1 MKELRIQT
9 AILVLALFALAS
21 ACGQQSQTDTN
32 AKNTDTATE
41 QESAQQTESET
52 PVETAIE
59 TAAETNTD
67 SHSQT
72 EAAKETL
79 TKNPTKKPTKKP
91 SEAKTTTVEIPAGMN
106 IVIAL
111 NEAIETGKINTGDAF
126 GGTLVDSI
134 VINGKEI
141 FPSGSQVTGTVLN
154 AVGSGRL
161 KTDAELSLT
170 LTQVGDVDVQTDV
183 IEDKASSHKDRNK
196 KLIGGG
202 AIVGGILG
210 AIKGKNVKGAIVGA
224 AAGAAAGTGAAAL
237 TGKQN
242 LRYDSGTLLQF
253 TLTESAKAPVKK

>member
-9 AILVLALFALAS
+9 AILMLALFALVS
-21 ACGQQSQTDTN
+21 ACGQQSQTDTG

-41 QESAQQTESET
+41 QESAKQTESET
-52 PVETAIE
+52 PVET
-59 TAAETNTD
+59 TAETNTD
-67 SHSQT
+67 NHSQT
-72 EAAKETL
+72 ETAKETL
-79 TKNPTKKPTKKP
+79 TKKP
-91 SEAKTTTVEIPAGMN
+91 SGTKTATVEIPAGMN
-106 IVIAL
+106 IVISL
-111 NEAIETGKINTGDAF
+111 DEAIETGQISAGDAF
-126 GGTLVDSI
+126 SGTLVDSI
-134 VINGKEI
+134 VIDGKEI
-141 FPSGSQVTGTVLN
+141 FSSGWKVTGTILN

-170 LTQVGDVDVQTDV
+170 LTQVGDVDVQTDA

-253 TLTESAKAPVKK
+253 TLLESVKAPVKK

>member
-21 ACGQQSQTDTN
+21 ACGQQSQTDTS

-41 QESAQQTESET
+41 QESAKQNESET
-52 PVETAIE
+52 PVETA
-59 TAAETNTD
+59 AETNAD
-67 SHSQT
+67 NPSHT

-111 NEAIETGKINTGDAF
+111 NETIETGKINTGDAF
-126 GGTLVDSI
+126 RGTLVDSI
-134 VINGKEI
+134 VINGKEV

-170 LTQVGDVDVQTDV
+170 LTQIGDVDVQTDV

-202 AIVGGILG
+202 AIVGGVLG